1 MKAEP
6 TPSKY
11 GIIHSQRYEQGVGG
25 KFQKMADVS
34 KIRKFKDAAD
44 YTRNFIVQ
52 EEIDKYLPGGR
63 HFIDEAEINRCIT
76 DVAEKPVD
84 PARVREIIAKSEST
98 CETLLPEETAVLM
111 SASSDPA
118 LFEEMRAAADRIKH
132 KVYDNRIVM
141 FAPLYMSNLCVNG
154 CKYCGFREGN
164 DQQKRRVL
172 TMDELKEEIDVLAGR
187 IGHKRLIAVYGEHPT
202 TSTEYIA
209 ETIETCYNRKVKAP
223 RTGAPVGIR
232 RVNVNAAPLP
242 VEDLKVLK
250 SVGIGTFQ
258 VFQETY
264 NRKLYES
271 MHPAWSVKGN
281 YDWRTTCFHR
291 CLEAGVDDV
300 GFGVL
305 YGLCDWRFEL
315 LATVM
320 HARDLERWFNIGPHT
335 LSFPRLEPASGT
347 KVPEESPWLIDDETF
362 ARILVIA
369 RLSVPYTGIIVT
381 ARESPASRNRVID
394 HGMTQLDCSSN
405 IAIKGYSDFAD
416 EAHQEKDR
424 QQFLLGD
431 NRSIDEMVRYLASRG
446 IITSFCTA
454 GYRCGRTGGCIM
466 DALKTGREGKFCKIN
481 AVLTFREWLDDF
493 ASDETRKIGDALIEK
508 ELAGIKEW
516 VPKFYPSV
524 MKQYE
529 ATCRGERDLFF

>member
-1 MKAEP
+1 
-6 TPSKY
+6 
-11 GIIHSQRYEQGVGG
+11 
-25 KFQKMADVS
+25 MADIS
-34 KIRKFKDAAD
+34 KIRKFVDAAD
-44 YTRNFIVQ
+44 YTKRFIVQ
-52 EEIDKYLPGGR
+52 SEIDKYLPGGK
-63 HFIDEAEINRCIT
+63 HFIDDALIEALIKKMDSREA
-76 DVAEKPVD
+76 DPVK
-84 PARVREIIAKSEST
+84 VREIIAKSEST
-98 CETLLPEETAVLM
+98 CETLLPEETAELM
-111 SASSDPA
+111 MVKDKA
-118 LFEEMRAAADRIKH
+118 LFEEMRQAADRIKH

-141 FAPLYMSNLCVNG
+141 FAPLYMSSKCVNG

-164 DQQKRRVL
+164 TEQQRRVL

-187 IGHKRLIAVYGEHPT
+187 IGHKRLIAVYGEHPE

-209 ETIETCYNRKVKAP
+209 QTIETCYGRQVKAP

-242 VEDLKVLK
+242 IEDLKVLR

-305 YGLCDWRFEL
+305 YGLCDWRYEL
-315 LATVM
+315 LATIM
-320 HARDLERWFNIGPHT
+320 HARDLEKWFNIGPHT

-369 RLSVPYTGIIVT
+369 RLSVPYTGMIVT
-381 ARESPASRNRVID
+381 ARESPESRNRVLD

-405 IAIKGYSDFAD
+405 IAIKGYSDFEN
-416 EAHQEKDR
+416 EAHQEKSR
-424 QQFLLGD
+424 QQFMLGD
-431 NRSIDEMVRYLASRG
+431 NRSIDEMVRYLASRDM
-446 IITSFCTA
+446 ITSFCTA

-493 ASDETRKIGDALIEK
+493 ASDETRAIGEKIIAK
-508 ELAGIKEW
+508 ELDGIREW
-516 VPKFYPSV
+516 LPKFYPTV
-524 MKQYE
+524 FKQYE

>member
-1 MKAEP
+1 
-6 TPSKY
+6 
-11 GIIHSQRYEQGVGG
+11 
-25 KFQKMADVS
+25 MADVS
-34 KIRKFKDAAD
+34 GIRKFADAAD
-44 YTRNFIVQ
+44 YTRNFIVR
-52 EEIDKYLPGGR
+52 EEIGKYLPGGR
-63 HFIDEAEINRCIT
+63 HFIDEELINRCISE
-76 DVAEKPVD
+76 AESKTVD
-84 PARVREIIAKSEST
+84 PVRIREIIAKSEST
-98 CETLLPEETAVLM
+98 CETLEPQEVAALM
-111 SASSDPA
+111 QVSDPG

-141 FAPLYMSNLCVNG
+141 FAPLYMSNMCVNG
-154 CKYCGFREGN
+154 CRYCGFREGN
-164 DQQKRRVL
+164 REQRRRVL
-172 TMDELKEEIDVLAGR
+172 TMDELKEEIDVVAGR
-187 IGHKRLIAVYGEHPT
+187 IGHKRLIAVYGEHPS

-209 ETIETCYNRKVKAP
+209 ETIETCYSRKVKAP
-223 RTGAPVGIR
+223 LSGAEVGIR

-242 VEDLKVLK
+242 IADLKVLR

-264 NRKLYES
+264 NRKLYEE
-271 MHPAWSVKGN
+271 MHPAWSVKGD

-300 GFGVL
+300 GLGVL

-315 LATVM
+315 LATVL

-347 KVPEESPWLIDDETF
+347 RVPEESPWLIDDDTF

-369 RLSVPYTGIIVT
+369 RLSVPYTGMIVT
-381 ARESPASRNRVID
+381 ARESPESRNRVID

-405 IAIKGYSDFAD
+405 IAIKGYSDFEN
-416 EAHQEKDR
+416 EAHQEKER
-424 QQFLLGD
+424 QQFMLGD
-431 NRSIDEMVRYLASRG
+431 NRSIDEMVRYLADRG

-493 ASDETRKIGDALIEK
+493 ASPETRAVGEKLIDR
-508 ELAGIKEW
+508 ELAGIKDW
-516 VPKFYPSV
+516 LPKFYPSV
-524 MKQYE
+524 LKQYE

>member
-1 MKAEP
+1 MPGASA
-6 TPSKY
+6 TSGSSPST
-11 GIIHSQRYEQGVGG
+11 
-25 KFQKMADVS
+25 AS
-34 KIRKFKDAAD
+34 K
-44 YTRNFIVQ
+44 
-52 EEIDKYLPGGR
+52 
-63 HFIDEAEINRCIT
+63 
-76 DVAEKPVD
+76 
-84 PARVREIIAKSEST
+84 
-98 CETLLPEETAVLM
+98 
-111 SASSDPA
+111 
-118 LFEEMRAAADRIKH
+118 
-132 KVYDNRIVM
+132 
-141 FAPLYMSNLCVNG
+141 
-154 CKYCGFREGN
+154 
-164 DQQKRRVL
+164 
-172 TMDELKEEIDVLAGR
+172 
-187 IGHKRLIAVYGEHPT
+187 
-202 TSTEYIA
+202 
-209 ETIETCYNRKVKAP
+209 TCYNRQVKAP
-223 RTGAPVGIR
+223 KTGAPVGIR

-242 VEDLKVLK
+242 VADLKVLR

-264 NRKLYES
+264 NRRLYES

-291 CLEAGVDDV
+291 CMEAGVDDV
-300 GFGVL
+300 GLGVL

-320 HARDLERWFNIGPHT
+320 HARDLERWYNIGPHT
-335 LSFPRLEPASGT
+335 FPRLEPASGT

-362 ARILVIA
+362 AKIIVIA
-369 RLSVPYTGIIVT
+369 RLSVPYTGIIIT
-381 ARESPASRNRVID
+381 ARESPASRNRVLD

-405 IAIKGYSDFAD
+405 IAIKGYSDFEN

-424 QQFLLGD
+424 QQFMLGD
-431 NRSIDEMVRYLASRG
+431 NRSLDEMVRYLASRG
-446 IITSFCTA
+446 TITSFCTA

-493 ASDETRKIGDALIEK
+493 ASDETRRIGDALIEK

>member
-1 MKAEP
+1 
-6 TPSKY
+6 
-11 GIIHSQRYEQGVGG
+11 
-25 KFQKMADVS
+25 MADCS
-34 KIRKFKDAAD
+34 TIRSFRDAAD
-44 YTRNFIVQ
+44 YTKNFIVQ
-52 EEIDKYLPGGR
+52 SEIDKYLPGGK
-63 HFIDEAEINRCIT
+63 HFVDEAEIDRLI
-76 DVAEKPVD
+76 AEIDAKPAD
-84 PARVREIIAKSEST
+84 PVRVREIIAKSAST
-98 CETLLPEETAVLM
+98 CETLLPAETAELM
-111 SASSDPA
+111 RVTDPG

-141 FAPLYMSNLCVNG
+141 FAPLYMSSLCVNG
-154 CKYCGFREGN
+154 CRYCGFREGN
-164 DQQKRRVL
+164 ALQKRRVL
-172 TMDELKEEIDVLAGR
+172 TMDELREEIDVLAGR

-202 TSTEYIA
+202 TSTAYIA
-209 ETIETCYNRKVKAP
+209 ETIETCYSRKVPAP
-223 RTGAPVGIR
+223 RTGALNAIR

-242 VEDLKVLK
+242 VADLKVLR

-264 NRKLYES
+264 NRKLYEQ

-315 LATVM
+315 LATIM

-362 ARILVIA
+362 RRILVIA
-369 RLSVPYTGIIVT
+369 RLSVPYTGMIVT
-381 ARESPASRNRVID
+381 AREHPESRNRALD
-394 HGMTQLDCSSN
+394 CGMTQLDCSSN

-416 EAHQEKDR
+416 EAHQEKER
-424 QQFLLGD
+424 QQFMLGD
-431 NRSIDEMVRYLASRG
+431 NRSIEEMVKYLAERG
-446 IITSFCTA
+446 TITSFCTA

-493 ASDETRKIGDALIEK
+493 AQDPATRAVGEALIEK

-524 MKQYE
+524 LKQYE

>member
-1 MKAEP
+1 M
-6 TPSKY
+6 
-11 GIIHSQRYEQGVGG
+11 Q
-25 KFQKMADVS
+25 ADCS
-34 KIRKFKDAAD
+34 NIRKFADAAD
-44 YTRNFIVQ
+44 YTRRFVVKGQ
-52 EEIDKYLPGGR
+52 IDKYLPGGS
-63 HFIDEAEINRCIT
+63 HFIDDARINEL
-76 DVAEKPVD
+76 VAKCDGAPADPV
-84 PARVREIIAKSEST
+84 RVREIVAKSEST
-98 CETLLPEETAVLM
+98 CETLLPEETAELM
-111 SASSDPA
+111 KVTDPA

-132 KVYDNRIVM
+132 KVYDNRIVV

-154 CKYCGFREGN
+154 CRYCGFREGN
-164 DQQKRRVL
+164 SEQRRRVL
-172 TMDELKEEIDVLAGR
+172 TMGELKEELDVLAGR

-209 ETIETCYNRKVKAP
+209 ETIETCYAHAVPAP
-223 RTGAPVGIR
+223 KTGNKNAIR

-242 VEDLKVLK
+242 VEDLRVLR

-281 YDWRTTCFHR
+281 YDWRVTAFHR
-291 CLEAGVDDV
+291 CMEAGVDDV
-300 GFGVL
+300 GLGVL
-305 YGLCDWRFEL
+305 YGLCDWRYEL

-347 KVPEESPWLIDDETF
+347 RVPDESPWLIDDATF
-362 ARILVIA
+362 VRILVIA

-381 ARESPASRNRVID
+381 ARESPESRNRALGC
-394 HGMTQLDCSSN
+394 GMTQLDCSSN
-405 IAIKGYSDFAD
+405 IAIKGYSDFAN

-424 QQFLLGD
+424 QQFMLGD
-431 NRSIDEMVRYLASRG
+431 NRSLDEMVRYLASRG
-446 IITSFCTA
+446 TITSFCTA

-493 ASDETRKIGDALIEK
+493 ASADTCRIGDALIEK

-516 VPKFYPSV
+516 LPKFYPTV

-529 ATCRGERDLFF
+529 ATCSGERDLFF

>member
-1 MKAEP
+1 
-6 TPSKY
+6 
-11 GIIHSQRYEQGVGG
+11 
-25 KFQKMADVS
+25 MADVS
-34 KIRKFKDAAD
+34 KIRKFADAAD
-44 YTRNFIVQ
+44 YTKRFIVQ
-52 EEIDKYLPGGR
+52 AEIDKYLPGGK
-63 HFIDEAEINRCIT
+63 HFIDDALISSL
-76 DVAEKPVD
+76 VAKMDSEPAD
-84 PARVREIIAKSEST
+84 PAKVREIISKAEST
-98 CETLLPEETAVLM
+98 CETLLPEETAELM
-111 SASSDPA
+111 KVKDPA
-118 LFEEMRAAADRIKH
+118 LFEEMRAAADRIKR
-132 KVYDNRIVM
+132 KVYDNRIVV

-164 DQQKRRVL
+164 AAQKRRVL

-209 ETIETCYNRKVKAP
+209 ETIETCYNRQVKAP
-223 RTGAPVGIR
+223 KTGAPVGIR

-242 VEDLKVLK
+242 VEDLKVLR

-271 MHPAWSVKGN
+271 MHPAWSVKGS
-281 YDWRTTCFHR
+281 YDWRTTAFHR

-305 YGLCDWRFEL
+305 YGLCDWRYEL

-369 RLSVPYTGIIVT
+369 RLSV
-381 ARESPASRNRVID
+381 
-394 HGMTQLDCSSN
+394 
-405 IAIKGYSDFAD
+405 
-416 EAHQEKDR
+416 
-424 QQFLLGD
+424 
-431 NRSIDEMVRYLASRG
+431 
-446 IITSFCTA
+446 
-454 GYRCGRTGGCIM
+454 
-466 DALKTGREGKFCKIN
+466 
-481 AVLTFREWLDDF
+481 
-493 ASDETRKIGDALIEK
+493 
-508 ELAGIKEW
+508 
-516 VPKFYPSV
+516 
-524 MKQYE
+524 
-529 ATCRGERDLFF
+529 

>member
-1 MKAEP
+1 
-6 TPSKY
+6 
-11 GIIHSQRYEQGVGG
+11 
-25 KFQKMADVS
+25 MADCS
-34 KIRKFKDAAD
+34 GIRKFKDADD
-44 YTRNFIVQ
+44 YRRNFVVR
-52 EEIDKYLPGGR
+52 EEVDRYLPGGR
-63 HFIDEAEINRCIT
+63 HFIDEARISRCI
-76 DVAEKPVD
+76 DEIAAKPAD
-84 PARVREIIAKSEST
+84 PARVREIIAKAEAS
-98 CETLLPEETAVLM
+98 CETLQPEETAALM
-111 SASSDPA
+111 AASSDPA

-132 KVYDNRIVM
+132 KVYDNRIVV

-154 CKYCGFREGN
+154 CRYCGFREGN
-164 DQQKRRVL
+164 GEQKRRVL

-209 ETIETCYNRKVKAP
+209 ETIETCYRHQVRAP
-223 RTGAPVGIR
+223 KTGAPVGIR

-242 VEDLKVLK
+242 VADLKVLR

-264 NRKLYES
+264 NRRLYES
-271 MHPAWSVKGN
+271 MHPKWSVKGD
-281 YDWRTTCFHR
+281 YDWRVTCFHR

-362 ARILVIA
+362 ARIVVIA
-369 RLSVPYTGIIVT
+369 RLSVPYTGIIIT
-381 ARESPASRNRVID
+381 ARESPESRNRVLD

-405 IAIKGYSDFAD
+405 IAIKGYSDFAN
-416 EAHQEKDR
+416 EAQQDKDR
-424 QQFLLGD
+424 QQFMLGD
-431 NRSIDEMVRYLASRG
+431 NRSLDEMVRYLASRG

-493 ASDETRKIGDALIEK
+493 ASDETRRIGDALIEK

-516 VPKFYPSV
+516 VPKFYPAV

>member
-1 MKAEP
+1 
-6 TPSKY
+6 
-11 GIIHSQRYEQGVGG
+11 
-25 KFQKMADVS
+25 MADVS

-44 YTRNFIVQ
+44 YTKNFVVQ
-52 EEIDKYLPGGR
+52 GEIDKYLPGGR
-63 HFIDEAEINRCIT
+63 HFIDDARINRCIS
-76 DVAEKPVD
+76 DLAEKPAD
-84 PARVREIIAKSEST
+84 AARVREVIAKSEST
-98 CETLLPEETAVLM
+98 CETLQPEETAVLM
-111 SASSDPA
+111 AAVSDPA
-118 LFEEMRAAADRIKH
+118 LFEEMRAAADRIKK
-132 KVYDNRIVM
+132 KVYDNRIVV
-141 FAPLYMSNLCVNG
+141 FAPLYVANACVNG
-154 CKYCGFREGN
+154 CRYCGFREGN
-164 DQQKRRVL
+164 AEQKRRIL
-172 TMDELKEEIDVLAGR
+172 TMDELKEEVDVLAGR
-187 IGHKRLIAVYGEHPT
+187 IGHKRLIAVYGEHPS

-223 RTGAPVGIR
+223 KTGAPVGIR

-242 VEDLKVLK
+242 IEDLKVLR

-300 GFGVL
+300 GLGVL
-305 YGLCDWRFEL
+305 YGLCDWRYEL

-362 ARILVIA
+362 AKIIVIA
-369 RLSVPYTGIIVT
+369 RLSVPYTGIIIT
-381 ARESPASRNRVID
+381 ARESPESRNRVLD

-405 IAIKGYSDFAD
+405 IAIKGYSDFEN

-424 QQFLLGD
+424 QQFMLGD
-431 NRSIDEMVRYLASRG
+431 NRSLDEMVRYLASRG
-446 IITSFCTA
+446 TITSVCTA

-481 AVLTFREWLDDF
+481 AVLTFREWLDDY
-493 ASDETRKIGDALIEK
+493 ASDDTRRIGDALIEK

>member
-1 MKAEP
+1 
-6 TPSKY
+6 
-11 GIIHSQRYEQGVGG
+11 
-25 KFQKMADVS
+25 MADCS
-34 KIRKFKDAAD
+34 GIRTFKDAAD
-44 YTRNFIVQ
+44 YTKRFIVR

-63 HFIDEAEINRCIT
+63 HFIDDAEIHRLI
-76 DVAEKPVD
+76 AQSESKAVD
-84 PARVREIIAKSEST
+84 PVRIREIIAKSEST
-98 CETLLPEETAVLM
+98 CETLLPEETALLM
-111 SASSDPA
+111 QVTDPA

-132 KVYDNRIVM
+132 KVYDNRIVV
-141 FAPLYMSNLCVNG
+141 FAPLYLSSLCVNG

-164 DQQKRRVL
+164 ELQKRRAL
-172 TMDELKEEIDVLAGR
+172 TMDELKQELDVLAGR

-209 ETIETCYNRKVKAP
+209 ESIETCYKHQVPAP
-223 RTGAPVGIR
+223 RTGNLNAIR

-242 VEDLKVLK
+242 IADLKVLR

-264 NRKLYES
+264 NRKLYEQ
-271 MHPAWSVKGN
+271 MHPAWSVKGD

-300 GFGVL
+300 GLGVL
-305 YGLCDWRFEL
+305 YGLCDWRYEL
-315 LATVM
+315 LATIM

-347 KVPEESPWLIDDETF
+347 RVPEESPYLIDDETF

-381 ARESPASRNRVID
+381 AREHAASRNKALAC
-394 HGMTQLDCSSN
+394 GMTQLDCSSN

-416 EAHQEKDR
+416 EAHQEKER

-431 NRSIDEMVRYLASRG
+431 NRSLDEMVRYLASRDM
-446 IITSFCTA
+446 ITSFCTA

-493 ASDETRKIGDALIEK
+493 ASDSTRAIGEKLIEK
-508 ELAGIKEW
+508 ELAGIREW
-516 VPKFYPSV
+516 LPKFYPTV
-524 MKQYE
+524 LKQYE

>member
-1 MKAEP
+1 
-6 TPSKY
+6 
-11 GIIHSQRYEQGVGG
+11 
-25 KFQKMADVS
+25 MADVS
-34 KIRKFKDAAD
+34 KIRKFADAAD
-44 YTRNFIVQ
+44 YTKRFIVQ
-52 EEIDKYLPGGR
+52 AEIDKYLPGGK
-63 HFIDEAEINRCIT
+63 HFIDDALISSL
-76 DVAEKPVD
+76 VAKMDSE
-84 PARVREIIAKSEST
+84 PAAPAKVREIISKAEST
-98 CETLLPEETAVLM
+98 CETLLPEETAELM
-111 SASSDPA
+111 KVKDPA
-118 LFEEMRAAADRIKH
+118 LFEEMRAAADRIKR
-132 KVYDNRIVM
+132 KVYDNRIVV

-164 DQQKRRVL
+164 AAQKRRVL
-172 TMDELKEEIDVLAGR
+172 TMDELKDEIDVLAGR

-209 ETIETCYNRKVKAP
+209 ETIETCYNRQLKAP
-223 RTGAPVGIR
+223 KTGAPVGIR

-242 VEDLKVLK
+242 VEDLKVLR

-258 VFQETY
+258 IFQETY

-271 MHPAWSVKGN
+271 MHPAWSVKGS
-281 YDWRTTCFHR
+281 YDWRTTAFHR

-305 YGLCDWRFEL
+305 YGLCDWRYEL

-381 ARESPASRNRVID
+381 ARENPASRDRVLD

-405 IAIKGYSDFAD
+405 IAIKGYSDFEN
-416 EAHQEKDR
+416 EAHQEKER
-424 QQFLLGD
+424 QQFMLGD
-431 NRSIDEMVRYLASRG
+431 NRSLDEMVRHLANRG
-446 IITSFCTA
+446 TITSFCTA

-481 AVLTFREWLDDF
+481 AVLTLREWLDDF
-493 ASDETRKIGDALIEK
+493 ASEETKAAGEKVIAK
-508 ELAGIKEW
+508 ELDAIKEW
-516 VPKFYPSV
+516 LPKFYPTV
-524 MKQYE
+524 LKQYE

>member
-1 MKAEP
+1 
-6 TPSKY
+6 
-11 GIIHSQRYEQGVGG
+11 
-25 KFQKMADVS
+25 MADVS
-34 KIRKFKDAAD
+34 RIRRFSGEDD
-44 YTRNFIVQ
+44 YRRNFVVQ
-52 EEIDKYLPGGR
+52 KEIDKFLPGGR
-63 HFIDEAEINRCIT
+63 HFIDDARIRGIVSSL
-76 DVAEKPVD
+76 DSAPPDPV
-84 PARVREIIAKSEST
+84 RVREIIAKSEST
-98 CETLLPEETAVLM
+98 CETLTPEETGVLM
-111 SASSDPA
+111 QVTDPA
-118 LFEEMRAAADRIKH
+118 LFEEMRAAADRIKR
-132 KVYDNRIVM
+132 KVYDNRIVV
-141 FAPLYMSNLCVNG
+141 FAPLYISNACVNG
-154 CKYCGFREGN
+154 CRYCGFREGN
-164 DQQKRRVL
+164 AAQKRRIL
-172 TMDELKEEIDVLAGR
+172 TMDELKEEVDVIAGR
-187 IGHKRLIAVYGEHPT
+187 IGHKRLIAVYGEHPS

-209 ETIETCYNRKVKAP
+209 ETIETCYARQVKAP
-223 RTGAPVGIR
+223 KTGAPVGIR

-242 VEDLKVLK
+242 IEDLKVLK

-264 NRKLYES
+264 DRKLYES
-271 MHPAWSVKGN
+271 MHPKWSVKGN

-305 YGLCDWRFEL
+305 YGLCDWRYEL

-362 ARILVIA
+362 ARIIVIA
-369 RLSVPYTGIIVT
+369 RLSIPYTGIIIT
-381 ARESPASRNRVID
+381 ARESPESRNRVLD
-394 HGMTQLDCSSN
+394 RGMTQLDCSSN
-405 IAIKGYSDFAD
+405 IAIKGYSDFEN

-431 NRSIDEMVRYLASRG
+431 TRSLDEMVRYLASRG
-446 IITSFCTA
+446 TITSFCTA

-493 ASDETRKIGDALIEK
+493 ASEETLEIGNALIEK
-508 ELAGIKEW
+508 ELEGIREW

>member
-1 MKAEP
+1 
-6 TPSKY
+6 
-11 GIIHSQRYEQGVGG
+11 
-25 KFQKMADVS
+25 MADCS
-34 KIRKFKDAAD
+34 QIRTFSDAAD
-44 YTRNFIVQ
+44 YRKNFIVRA
-52 EEIDKYLPGGR
+52 EIDKYLPGGK
-63 HFIDEAEINRCIT
+63 HFIDENLINRLIAET
-76 DVAEKPVD
+76 DGKEAD
-84 PARVREIIAKSEST
+84 SARVRDIIAKSEAT
-98 CETLLPEETAVLM
+98 CETLPPEEVAVLM
-111 SASSDPA
+111 QVTDPA
-118 LFEEMRAAADRIKH
+118 LFEEMRAAADRIKR

-164 DQQKRRVL
+164 EKQVRRRL
-172 TMDELKEEIDVLAGR
+172 TMDELKEELDVLAGR

-209 ETIETCYNRKVKAP
+209 ETIETCYARQAPAP
-223 RTGAPVGIR
+223 RSGRMNGIR
-232 RVNVNAAPLP
+232 QVNVNAAPLP
-242 VEDLKVLK
+242 VADLKVLR

-264 NRKLYES
+264 NRKLYEE
-271 MHPAWSVKGN
+271 MHPAWSVKGD

-300 GFGVL
+300 GLGVL

-347 KVPEESPWLIDDETF
+347 KVPEESPWLIDDDTF

-369 RLSVPYTGIIVT
+369 RLAVPYTGMIVT
-381 ARESPASRNRVID
+381 ARESAASRNRVLD

-405 IAIKGYSDFAD
+405 IAIKGYSDFAS
-416 EAHQEKDR
+416 EAHQEKER
-424 QQFLLGD
+424 QQFMLGD
-431 NRSIDEMVRYLASRG
+431 NRSIDEMVRYLAARG
-446 IITSFCTA
+446 TITSFCTA

-493 ASDETRKIGDALIEK
+493 ASDETRAIGEKLIEK
-508 ELAGIKEW
+508 ELAEIKEW
-516 VPKFYPSV
+516 LPKFYPSV
-524 MKQYE
+524 LKQYE